1 MDSQESSGG
10 GSATLYIIVFL
21 LCVISAVVGY
31 FQFTL
36 GSQRAEAE
44 RKMKEIQ
51 TESERKMKEIQAKAE
66 ADMAA
71 AKSEEEKRE
80 IERKAQI
87 ESDRVKMK
95 AQADSERAKMKA
107 QTDSERAKM
116 KAQTDSER
124 AKMKAQTDAEKKA
137 LANREAKIK
146 AAEAAVNKKLADAAA
161 KVRNAQNLQNQAK
174 KVKTDADNKKRAADA
189 AMAKAVASGKAVD
202 KKLADEKKR
211 IAADAARKVS
221 AANKKAAQAAAQA
234 RAEANKALGLKKQYD
249 QLFGQVRLIEQT
261 VGHHN
266 AVAGYPKGGVSGRV
280 LDKGPVGSP
289 DPRVCRDWAA
299 REGFAMWGHR
309 NDKHPNGAYQNTCFA
324 YERVDST
331 YRGDGNDNIH
341 MVGCT
346 FSDLRPDQTACPT
359 PKHFYRYVRIYR
371 QKTYADH
378 FMNLAGVDII
388 SEGGNVAPKAKLA
401 HSSLYP
407 GYPPKNLVDGNMTTF
422 AHTQNGPHEWFLF
435 DLGQR
440 MSIDKVVIWNRRDC
454 CHDRARDIQV
464 QLSNDG
470 ITWISGPKIRAKDA
484 HFWRHQYIPG
494 EPGFVSD

>member
-51 TESERKMKEIQAKAE
+51 TESERKMKDIQAKAE
-66 ADMAA
+66 ADMTA

-87 ESDRVKMK
+87 ESERV
-95 AQADSERAKMKA
+95 KMKA
-107 QTDSERAKM
+107 QTDSERA
-116 KAQTDSER
+116 T
-124 AKMKAQTDAEKKA
+124 MKAQTDAEKKA
-137 LANREAKIK
+137 LADREAKIK
-146 AAEAAVNKKLADAAA
+146 AAEAAVNKRLADAAA
-161 KVRNAQNLQNQAK
+161 TVKNAQNLQNQAK
-174 KVKTDADNKKRAADA
+174 AVKADADKKNKDAAA
-189 AMAKAVASGKAVD
+189 AMAKAVASGKEVD
-202 KKLADEKKR
+202 KKLADEKKKLADDANKK
-211 IAADAARKVS
+211 IDAANKAAADAK
-221 AANKKAAQAAAQA
+221 AQATAQ
-234 RAEANKALGLKKQYD
+234 ANKALGLKKQYD
-249 QLFGQVRLIEQT
+249 KLFGQVRLIEQT
-261 VGHHN
+261 VGRHN
-266 AVAGYPKGGVSGRV
+266 AMPGYPRGGVSGRV
-280 LDKGPVGSP
+280 LGKGPVGSD

-388 SEGGNVAPKAKLA
+388 SEGRNVAPKAKLA

-407 GYPPKNLVDGNMTTF
+407 GFPPKNLVDGNMTTF

-464 QLSNDG
+464 QLSNDA
-470 ITWISGPKIRAKDA
+470 ITWISGPKIRAEDA
-484 HFWRHQYIPG
+484 HFWRHQYMPG
-494 EPGFVSD
+494 ENGFVSD

>member
-1 MDSQESSGG
+1 MDSQKSSGG
-10 GSATLYIIVFL
+10 GATLYIIVFL

-51 TESERKMKEIQAKAE
+51 AKAE
-66 ADMAA
+66 ADMAS

-87 ESDRVKMK
+87 ETERV
-95 AQADSERAKMKA
+95 
-107 QTDSERAKM
+107 KM

-146 AAEAAVNKKLADAAA
+146 AAEAAVNKRLADAAA

-249 QLFGQVRLIEQT
+249 QLSGHMSMIERT
-261 VGHHN
+261 VGRHN
-266 AVAGYPKGGVSGRV
+266 AMPGWPRNGVSGRV
-280 LDKGPVGSP
+280 LDKGPTTN
-289 DPRVCRDWAA
+289 DPGVCRDWAA

-309 NDKHPNGAYQNTCFA
+309 NDKHPSKAYKNTCFA
-324 YERVDST
+324 YERVTSKH
-331 YRGDGNDNIH
+331 RGDGTDNIH

-346 FSDLRPDQTACPT
+346 FTDLRPDQSACPI

-371 QKTYADH
+371 QKTYPHH

-388 SEGGNVAPKAKLA
+388 SEGRNVAPKAKLA

-407 GYPPKNLVDGNMTTF
+407 GFPPKNLVDGNMKTF

-454 CHDRARDIQV
+454 CHERMRDIQV
-464 QLSNDG
+464 QLSNDA
-470 ITWISGPKIRAKDA
+470 ITWISSPKIRAKDA

>member
-66 ADMAA
+66 ADMTA

-80 IERKAQI
+80 IQRKAQI
-87 ESDRVKMK
+87 ESERVKMK
-95 AQADSERAKMKA
+95 AQADSERA
-107 QTDSERAKM
+107 T
-116 KAQTDSER
+116 
-124 AKMKAQTDAEKKA
+124 MKAQTDAEKKA

-146 AAEAAVNKKLADAAA
+146 AAEAAVNKRLADAAA
-161 KVRNAQNLQNQAK
+161 RVRNAQNLQNQAK

-189 AMAKAVASGKAVD
+189 AMAKALKTGKDND
-202 KKLADEKKR
+202 KKLAAEKKR

-234 RAEANKALGLKKQYD
+234 RAEANKALTLKKKYD
-249 QLFGQVRLIEQT
+249 KLSGDMNLLRVT
-261 VGHHN
+261 VALNN
-266 AVAGYPKGGVSGRV
+266 ALPGWPRNGVSGRV
-280 LDKGPVGSP
+280 LDKGPTTSN
-289 DPRVCRDWAA
+289 PRVCRDWAA

-309 NDKHPNGAYQNTCFA
+309 NDKFPNKAYKNTCFA
-324 YERVDST
+324 YERVTSK

-346 FSDLRPDQTACPT
+346 FTDLRPDQIVCPSGSAKAVAVRAVKGVPVPQASPALQNEARALVRKFPT
-359 PKHFYRYVRIYR
+359 IRERIDHPGHDIAHHGFSGNIPREAIIKHCLSDCVNRGCDCAAVTFSSDFKNCWLKNENAIKNQKPIPDNNRATLIKPSRTVRKSGRKVTRY
-371 QKTYADH
+371 
-378 FMNLAGVDII
+378 
-388 SEGGNVAPKAKLA
+388 
-401 HSSLYP
+401 
-407 GYPPKNLVDGNMTTF
+407 
-422 AHTQNGPHEWFLF
+422 
-435 DLGQR
+435 
-440 MSIDKVVIWNRRDC
+440 C
-454 CHDRARDIQV
+454 
-464 QLSNDG
+464 
-470 ITWISGPKIRAKDA
+470 
-484 HFWRHQYIPG
+484 
-494 EPGFVSD
+494 

>member
-44 RKMKEIQ
+44 RKMKEIR
-51 TESERKMKEIQAKAE
+51 TKAE

-87 ESDRVKMK
+87 ETERV
-95 AQADSERAKMKA
+95 
-107 QTDSERAKM
+107 KM

-137 LANREAKIK
+137 LAAREAKIK
-146 AAEAAVNKKLADAAA
+146 AAEAAVNKRLADATAR
-161 KVRNAQNLQNQAK
+161 VRNAQNLQNQAK
-174 KVKTDADNKKRAADA
+174 KVKTDADKKKRAADA
-189 AMAKAVASGKAVD
+189 AMAKALKTGKDND
-202 KKLADEKKR
+202 KKLAAEKKK
-211 IAADAARKVS
+211 IAADADKKVK
-221 AANKKAAQAAAQA
+221 AANKAAATAKAQAT
-234 RAEANKALGLKKQYD
+234 AEAKKALTLKKKYD
-249 QLFGQVRLIEQT
+249 KLSGQMNMIERT
-261 VGHHN
+261 VGRHN
-266 AVAGYPKGGVSGRV
+266 ALPGYLRGGYSGRV
-280 LDKGPVGSP
+280 LGKGPTTSNPG
-289 DPRVCRDWAA
+289 VCRDWAA

-309 NDKHPNGAYQNTCFA
+309 NDKHPNKAYKNTCFA
-324 YERVDST
+324 YERVTSK

-388 SEGGNVAPKAKLA
+388 SEGGNVAPKAKLSA
-401 HSSLYP
+401 SSLYP
-407 GYPPKNLVDGNMTTF
+407 GYPPKNLVDGNMKTF
-422 AHTQNGPHEWFLF
+422 AHTQNGAHEWFLF
-435 DLGQR
+435 DLGRR

-454 CHDRARDIQV
+454 CQVRARDIKV
-464 QLSNDG
+464 QLSIDG
-470 ITWISGPKIRAKDA
+470 KNWISSPNIRAKDA

-494 EPGFVSD
+494 EPGFLSD

>member
-10 GSATLYIIVFL
+10 GGATLYIIVFL

-44 RKMKEIQ
+44 RKMKD
-51 TESERKMKEIQAKAE
+51 IQAKAE

-87 ESDRVKMK
+87 ESERV
-95 AQADSERAKMKA
+95 KMKA
-107 QTDSERAKM
+107 QTDSERA
-116 KAQTDSER
+116 T
-124 AKMKAQTDAEKKA
+124 MKAQTDAEKKA

-146 AAEAAVNKKLADAAA
+146 AAEAAVNKRLADAAA
-161 KVRNAQNLQNQAK
+161 RVKNAQNLQNQAK
-174 KVKTDADNKKRAADA
+174 KVKTDADKKKRAADA
-189 AMAKAVASGKAVD
+189 AMAKALKTGKDND
-202 KKLADEKKR
+202 KKLAAEKKK

-221 AANKKAAQAAAQA
+221 AANKKAAQAAARA

-249 QLFGQVRLIEQT
+249 KLSGRMNMIERT
-261 VGHHN
+261 VGRHN
-266 AVAGYPKGGVSGRV
+266 AVPGYLRGGYSGRV
-280 LDKGPVGSP
+280 LGKGPTTNNPS
-289 DPRVCRDWAA
+289 VCRDWAA

-309 NDKHPNGAYQNTCFA
+309 NDKHPNKAYKNTCFA
-324 YERVDST
+324 YERVTSK

-346 FSDLRPDQTACPT
+346 FTDLRPDQSACPI
-359 PKHFYRYVRIYR
+359 PNNFNRYVRIYR
-371 QKTYADH
+371 KKTYADH
-378 FMNLAGVDII
+378 WLNLAGVDII
-388 SEGGNVAPKAKLA
+388 SEGRNVAPKAKLSA
-401 HSSLYP
+401 SSIYP
-407 GYPPKNLVDGNMTTF
+407 SAPLKNLVDGNMKTI
-422 AHTQNGPHEWFLF
+422 AHTKNGEHEWFLF
-435 DLGQR
+435 DLGRR

-454 CHDRARDIQV
+454 CQARARDIQV
-464 QLSNDG
+464 QLSIDG
-470 ITWISGPKIRAKDA
+470 KNWISGPKIRADRA

-494 EPGFVSD
+494 ENGFLSD